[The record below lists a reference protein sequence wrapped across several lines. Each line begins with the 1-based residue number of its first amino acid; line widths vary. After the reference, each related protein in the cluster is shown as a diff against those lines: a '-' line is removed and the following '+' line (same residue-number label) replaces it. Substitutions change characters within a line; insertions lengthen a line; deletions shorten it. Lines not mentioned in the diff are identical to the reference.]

1 MELLSESQR
10 PNTSSSYRPP
20 SVYAG
25 RVKYR
30 FKHVL
35 KLTDNK
41 LTNTD
46 PIHVQYKYR
55 EYIQTL
61 PLLGPVR
68 IVDAI

>member
-1 MELLSESQR
+1 MGLLSESQ
-10 PNTSSSYRPP
+10 PNTSSSYRLP

-35 KLTDNK
+35 KLKDTNA
-41 LTNTD
+41 NTD

>member
-1 MELLSESQR
+1 MGLLSESQ
-10 PNTSSSYRPP
+10 PNTSSSYRLP

>member
-1 MELLSESQR
+1 MGLLSESQ
-10 PNTSSSYRPP
+10 PNTSSSHRPP
-20 SVYAG
+20 SIYAG

-35 KLTDNK
+35 KLTDTNA
-41 LTNTD
+41 NTD

-61 PLLGPVR
+61 PILGPVR

>member
-1 MELLSESQR
+1 MGLLSVSQ
-10 PNTSSSYRPP
+10 PNTSSSYRLP

-35 KLTDNK
+35 KLKDTNA
-41 LTNTD
+41 NTD

-61 PLLGPVR
+61 PLLGLVR

>member
-1 MELLSESQR
+1 MGLLSESQ
-10 PNTSSSYRPP
+10 PNTSSSYRLP

-35 KLTDNK
+35 KLTDTN
-41 LTNTD
+41 TNTD

-61 PLLGPVR
+61 PLLGLVR